1 MIEYEEQ
8 KKVEDLEKEKNNSF
22 KLLEDQKKNLL
33 DQQEQKKIFLQ
44 TYILYD
50 ESGVVKPTFVSEL
63 NQDVN
68 IFSEFT
74 IFCQKKR

>member
-1 MIEYEEQ
+1 MRN
-8 KKVEDLEKEKNNSF
+8 KKKFKIQRKKKNNSL
-22 KLLEDQKKNLL
+22 KLLEDQKKILL
-33 DQQEQKKIFLQ
+33 DQQEQKKMFSQ

-63 NQDVN
+63 HQEIN

-74 IFCQKKR
+74 IFC

>member
-1 MIEYEEQ
+1 MKNK
-8 KKVEDLEKEKNNSF
+8 KKVKDLEKEKNNSF

-44 TYILYD
+44 TYIIYD
-50 ESGVVKPTFVSEL
+50 ESGVVKPTFVGEL